1 MKEARRQGI
10 DYHIS
15 ETELHNQNTF
25 EGVIRKVRLTWYCTT
40 VKKRVPR
47 QLWDY
52 SVSWV
57 SEVISMT
64 HSSGNS
70 VNGGITLV
78 KMIGDT
84 FDISKYLDS
93 GFYDKV

>member
-1 MKEARRQGI
+1 MI
-10 DYHIS
+10 
-15 ETELHNQNTF
+15 N
-25 EGVIRKVRLTWYCTT
+25 
-40 VKKRVPR
+40 KRVTS
-47 QLWDY
+47 QLWNY
-52 SVSWV
+52 GVSWV